1 MSSVTRVSPG
11 LLVRLPS
18 LLLVRTNSEKSL
30 SPDNLFFPG
39 WLIASWK
46 IMKIVSV
53 APLALFF
60 FSWQMLP
67 ESPRWLI
74 SKGRTQEA
82 VVIMK
87 KIAETNSVAAPADL
101 ESRLAKLS
109 AATQEKSLG
118 YISLFSRPVLA
129 VRWDWTPLIGPDTS
143 GYCALIG

>member
-1 MSSVTRVSPG
+1 MLPLFQSPMNILCEISNISKRG
-11 LLVRLPS
+11 FVICVICIAWS
-18 LLLVRTNSEKSL
+18 LGQM
-30 SPDNLFFPG
+30 LFPLIG

-82 VVIMK
+82 AVIMRLVDTH
-87 KIAETNSVAAPADL
+87 IITTL
-101 ESRLAKLS
+101 EGGS
-109 AATQEKSLG
+109 
-118 YISLFSRPVLA
+118 
-129 VRWDWTPLIGPDTS
+129 
-143 GYCALIG
+143 